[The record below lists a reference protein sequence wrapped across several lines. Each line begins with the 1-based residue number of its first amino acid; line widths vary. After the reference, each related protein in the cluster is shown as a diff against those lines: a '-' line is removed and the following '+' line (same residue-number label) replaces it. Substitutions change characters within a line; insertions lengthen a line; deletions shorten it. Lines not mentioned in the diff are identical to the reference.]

1 MEIKDIAAS
10 VSASVSNSQ
19 TQTLTT
25 KLGNNLKVL
34 GSGTINAK
42 LTETMDISPTNT
54 SDATATSATAKSGDG
69 GYAESTA
76 MTQQEK
82 SLAVSGDGATGT
94 IAGIPTLYL
103 AIGGAVL
110 ALAIGLPLLLRKRK

>member
-82 SLAVSGDGATGT
+82 SLAVSGDGAAGT